1 MMERHSIGIFW
12 RQTEAQVGE
21 PDHDSATQQTHT
33 QDIDAVLR
41 KMAAW
46 LAGLKV
52 EVKHLQRENEAKTKE
67 LYSLNQQYQAQERQM
82 KELRQQNQ
90 VQATELA
97 TVKAKASFTEN
108 RVEAQAAELAT
119 VQAKVDNA
127 ENQVEAL
134 KREGEAKRLAFSAS
148 FLALTPGDFG
158 PFNTHTTLVFRHVV
172 ANIGSAYNPH
182 TGLFTAPVRGA
193 YHFEFYIYGHGS
205 SNPTSAVLVKNGEQ
219 IFTAWSTQPA
229 GGQKTSNGVTLLL
242 DVGDVVFLRMWANSR
257 IHDNPDR
264 HNTFS
269 GHLLF
274 TM

>member
-1 MMERHSIGIFW
+1 MIMFFPVLLIVCAVSAAQLQESDDIISNL

-172 ANIGSAYNPH
+172 TNIGSAYNQH
-182 TGLFTAPVRGA
+182 TEALPGTDILASEEKLHQLESQPLIALDLDGLSNLQLVPSKFGPVPQ
-193 YHFEFYIYGHGS
+193 GS
-205 SNPTSAVLVKNGEQ
+205 LISY
-219 IFTAWSTQPA
+219 
-229 GGQKTSNGVTLLL
+229 
-242 DVGDVVFLRMWANSR
+242 LR
-257 IHDNPDR
+257 PPEK
-264 HNTFS
+264 F
-269 GHLLF
+269 
-274 TM
+274 

>member
-1 MMERHSIGIFW
+1 MEMNRFFPVLLLVCTVSA
-12 RQTEAQVGE
+12 AQLQE
-21 PDHDSATQQTHT
+21 SENDIISN
-33 QDIDAVLR
+33 DIDAVLR
-41 KMAAW
+41 EMGAW
-46 LAGLKV
+46 LAALKV
-52 EVKHLQRENEAKTKE
+52 EVKHLQRDNEV
-67 LYSLNQQYQAQERQM
+67 AQERQM
-82 KELRQQNQ
+82 IELRQP
-90 VQATELA
+90 
-97 TVKAKASFTEN
+97 
-108 RVEAQAAELAT
+108 QAAELAT

-148 FLALTPGDFG
+148 FLALTPGNFG

-172 ANIGSAYNPH
+172 TNVGNAYNPH

-205 SNPTSAVLVKNGEQ
+205 SNPTSAVLVKNREQ
-219 IFTAWSTQPA
+219 IFTAWTTQPE

-242 DVGDVVFLRMWANSR
+242 NVGDVVFLRMWANSR

-274 TM
+274 TI